1 MSRIDNE
8 IRVSQS
14 VLDRLIDLDPRVS
27 TEPPKSRSTSLAEL
41 KQSVR
46 RDLEWLLN
54 TRYFYDAGDGIG
66 LEETIKSVAFYGLPD
81 FTGVS
86 AKSHI
91 EQSRMNQAIE
101 SAIKSFEPRFINVKI
116 SMEPL
121 SNLDR
126 MLRYRIEASLDI
138 EPAPEP
144 VVFDTVLQMGSGNF
158 AVREVS

>member
-1 MSRIDNE
+1 MSRFDNE

-14 VLDRLIDLDPRVS
+14 VLDRLIDLDPKVS
-27 TEPPKSRSTSLAEL
+27 TEPPKSQSTSLAEL

-54 TRYFYDAGDGIG
+54 TRCFFEADEGDY
-66 LEETIKSVAFYGLPD
+66 EESVKSVAFYGLPD

-91 EQSRMNQAIE
+91 EQSRMTKALEVTIRN
-101 SAIKSFEPRFINVKI
+101 FEPRFINLKVT
-116 SMEPL
+116 MEPI
-121 SNLDR
+121 SNIDR
-126 MLRYRIEASLDI
+126 LLKFRIEASLDV

-158 AVREVS
+158 AVNEGQ

>member
-1 MSRIDNE
+1 MSRFDNE
-8 IRVSQS
+8 VRVSQS
-14 VLDRLIDLDPRVS
+14 VLDRLIDLDPKVS
-27 TEPPKSRSTSLAEL
+27 TEPPKSQSTSLAEL

-54 TRYFYDAGDGIG
+54 TRCFFEADEGDY
-66 LEETIKSVAFYGLPD
+66 EESVKSVAFYGLPD

-91 EQSRMNQAIE
+91 EQSRMTKALEVTIRN
-101 SAIKSFEPRFINVKI
+101 FEPRFINLKVT
-116 SMEPL
+116 MEPI
-121 SNLDR
+121 SNIDR
-126 MLRYRIEASLDI
+126 LLKFRIEASLDV

-158 AVREVS
+158 AVNEGQ